1 MDLSINCVWHSLEIH
16 RLLRWLRAGLY
27 HVDYH
32 DCDLVDAVLL
42 NCPLV
47 GIATDDKEL
56 LPVNYDLSNYFP
68 RLLIETNFEFA
79 INVDFD
85 ENLFVE
91 FSSSIL

>member
-1 MDLSINCVWHSLEIH
+1 MDLSINCVWLEIH

-42 NCPLV
+42 NCSLA
-47 GIATDDKEL
+47 GIATNDKEL
-56 LPVNYDLSNYFP
+56 
-68 RLLIETNFEFA
+68 LLIETNFEFA

-85 ENLFVE
+85 DGRIY
-91 FSSSIL
+91 S